1 MSAHPFAGMTFSGVI
16 GLAHAELDQVMSH
29 GSTPTALHLAGS
41 EFRGFNPP
49 LFAKV
54 LGFQK
59 FMKGFWVDEDGK
71 LAGYNLFVHSAR
83 AGADAPWEPKQ
94 AGTAGRHGFYD
105 VEPVESEGRYTDFP
119 NAVLLNYGSGR
130 NSVANPEARIRD
142 FLVQVDP
149 ENSDLFLG
157 KAYLDLAL
165 TRVFSNF
172 FILERL
178 RDAPTA
184 AARSET

>member
-1 MSAHPFAGMTFSGVI
+1 MSTHPFAGMTFSTLI
-16 GLAHAELDQVMSH
+16 ALPLSDLDQVMSH
-29 GSTPTALHLAGS
+29 GATPTADQLAGS

-59 FMKGFWVDEDGK
+59 FMKGFWVDEEGK
-71 LAGYNLFVHSAR
+71 LAGYNLFVKSAR
-83 AGADAPWEPKQ
+83 GGPDAPWEPKK

-105 VEPVESEGRYTDFP
+105 VEPIASEGRYTDYP

-130 NSVANPEARIRD
+130 NSMANPEARIRD

-149 ENSDLFLG
+149 DNPDLFLG

-165 TRVFSNF
+165 ARAFSNF

-178 RDAPTA
+178 RDAPKD
-184 AARSET
+184 